1 MVVVKRGFGLVAAV
15 TLLVG
20 LAAGCGSDD
29 GSGNGSATEGS
40 ASPSASE
47 SAASETPAPD
57 ASSSAA
63 EPSETAAPASWST
76 CGEVWKAGA
85 VLPKP
90 YPGCSL
96 DGLAVP
102 AESVHCSMGAL
113 LVTYDDRF
121 WGVPGH
127 EISRAEGTLEK
138 DPGFQQDRA
147 TCTA

>member
-1 MVVVKRGFGLVAAV
+1 MAVVVRTFGLIAAA
-15 TLLVG
+15 TLVVG
-20 LAAGCGSDD
+20 LAAGCGSDTGTD
-29 GSGNGSATEGS
+29 NGSATESS
-40 ASPSASE
+40 ATPSASE

-57 ASSSAA
+57 ASSSDA

-76 CGEVWKAGA
+76 CGEVWSEGA
-85 VLPKP
+85 TLPKP

-102 AESVHCSMGAL
+102 AESIHCSMGAL
-113 LVTYDDRF
+113 LVTYDDTF

-127 EISRAEGTLEK
+127 EISRAAGKLEK
-138 DPGFQQDRA
+138 DPGYQQDRA

>member
-1 MVVVKRGFGLVAAV
+1 MAVVVRKFGLIAVA
-15 TLLVG
+15 TLVVG

-29 GSGNGSATEGS
+29 GSGDGVATESSAT
-40 ASPSASE
+40 PSASE
-47 SAASETPAPD
+47 SPASETPAP
-57 ASSSAA
+57 SSSAA
-63 EPSETAAPASWST
+63 EPSHQTAAPASWPT
-76 CGEVWKAGA
+76 CGEVWSEGA

-96 DGLAVP
+96 DGMAVP

-113 LVTYDDRF
+113 LVTYDDTF

-127 EISRAEGTLEK
+127 EISRADGKLEK

>member
-1 MVVVKRGFGLVAAV
+1 MVVVKRGFGFIAAAALVA
-15 TLLVG
+15 G

-29 GSGNGSATEGS
+29 GSGDGVATDSSAT
-40 ASPSASE
+40 PSASE

-57 ASSSAA
+57 GSSSAA
-63 EPSETAAPASWST
+63 EPSATAAPASWST
-76 CGEVWKAGA
+76 CAEVWSVGA

-113 LVTYDDRF
+113 LVTYDNTF

-127 EISRAEGTLEK
+127 EISRAHGKLAK
-138 DPGFQQDRA
+138 DPEFQRVRA